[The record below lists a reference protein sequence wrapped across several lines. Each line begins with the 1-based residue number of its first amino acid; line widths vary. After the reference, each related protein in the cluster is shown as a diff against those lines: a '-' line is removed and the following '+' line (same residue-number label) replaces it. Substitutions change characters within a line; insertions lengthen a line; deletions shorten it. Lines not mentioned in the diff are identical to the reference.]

1 MNIPNWFRKMW
12 RISTMDKPEGSDKI
26 KARLFSV
33 FIVVLIFLTKF
44 IYDEFLNKQRST
56 SLAFL
61 TKSTFLTLMV

>member
-12 RISTMDKPEGSDKI
+12 RISTMDKLEGSDKI

-44 IYDEFLNKQRST
+44 IYEEFFK
-56 SLAFL
+56 
-61 TKSTFLTLMV
+61 